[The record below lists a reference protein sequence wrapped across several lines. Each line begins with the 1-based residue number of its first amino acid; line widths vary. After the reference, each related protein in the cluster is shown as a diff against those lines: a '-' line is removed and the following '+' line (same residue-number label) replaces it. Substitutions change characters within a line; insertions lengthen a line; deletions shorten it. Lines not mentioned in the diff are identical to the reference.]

1 MKTPKL
7 KLFSAEPRS
16 SCSVAPK
23 RNTTKAEDRARE
35 EQMLDELL
43 RQVIVEADHFATPK
57 AEKGNKKAGDYRPGF
72 SCFLEPPSGVEPE
85 TS

>member
-1 MKTPKL
+1 
-7 KLFSAEPRS
+7 
-16 SCSVAPK
+16 
-23 RNTTKAEDRARE
+23 
-35 EQMLDELL
+35 MLDELL